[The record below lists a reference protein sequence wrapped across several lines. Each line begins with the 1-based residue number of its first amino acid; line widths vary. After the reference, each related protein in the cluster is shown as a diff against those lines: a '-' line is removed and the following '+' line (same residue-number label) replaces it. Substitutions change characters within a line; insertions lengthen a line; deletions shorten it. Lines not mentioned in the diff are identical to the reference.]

1 MKLAGPFLCLFCIV
15 LLPARLSAVD
25 ATKPASAQQSFA
37 QKVRQVSLNM
47 TLGELFD
54 RLQRDSLVR
63 IDVDW
68 LTLSAAGLRPQS
80 RVSIQADEASYG
92 QLLSLALAQISPA
105 GCPLAWYWD
114 DDIVKITTQEKVL
127 ARGKRLSLAEP
138 TISQSTG
145 PSTLLPSGLS
155 LRVEDGATTSPAGQA
170 PSPVR
175 GRINHVVFDNT
186 PLADVIE
193 YIRSIS
199 GANFFVNWEALK
211 ISGVTKE
218 TPVSLDLYNLSLSRL
233 LDIVTE
239 QLVPAGDRFQRV
251 YWVADRGV
259 VTISTGSS
267 LDAQMR
273 VHMLDVTD
281 LILPEIRR
289 SMNELGT
296 SGVGASVFS
305 GTGSAV
311 GGSGSMIG
319 QSGNTQSTGS
329 AGMSTGTG
337 LSFGGS
343 SGTSGGTASG
353 SASSDQQI
361 ENLIRIIKQ
370 TIGDDMW
377 YPQGKGTIFVFN
389 DRLVISQ
396 SLLGFKLLEES
407 MRR

>member
-1 MKLAGPFLCLFCIV
+1 MKLAGPFLCLFCII
-15 LLPARLSAVD
+15 LLPVTLYASD

-37 QKVRQVSLNM
+37 QKVRQASLNM

-80 RVSIQADEASYG
+80 RVSIQADEANYG
-92 QLLSLALAQISPA
+92 QLLSLALVQISPA

-138 TISQSTG
+138 TISQSAS
-145 PSTLLPSGLS
+145 PSTLF
-155 LRVEDGATTSPAGQA
+155 GATTSPAGQA
-170 PSPVR
+170 PSPIR

-218 TPVSLDLYNLSLSRL
+218 TPVSLDLYSLSLSRL

-267 LDAQMR
+267 LDCADAR
-273 VHMLDVTD
+273 
-281 LILPEIRR
+281 PR
-289 SMNELGT
+289 
-296 SGVGASVFS
+296 
-305 GTGSAV
+305 
-311 GGSGSMIG
+311 
-319 QSGNTQSTGS
+319 
-329 AGMSTGTG
+329 AGR
-337 LSFGGS
+337 
-343 SGTSGGTASG
+343 
-353 SASSDQQI
+353 D
-361 ENLIRIIKQ
+361 
-370 TIGDDMW
+370 
-377 YPQGKGTIFVFN
+377 
-389 DRLVISQ
+389 
-396 SLLGFKLLEES
+396 
-407 MRR
+407 